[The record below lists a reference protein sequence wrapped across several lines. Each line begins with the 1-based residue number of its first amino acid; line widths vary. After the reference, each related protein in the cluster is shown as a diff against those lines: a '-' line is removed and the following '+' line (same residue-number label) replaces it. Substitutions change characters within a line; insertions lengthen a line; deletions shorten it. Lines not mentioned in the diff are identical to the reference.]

1 MYFLVQTNQT
11 EQGNPETGQGEGVQ
25 VGRHLVERTQGA
37 VRLRGQ
43 QLPLVGKRIRQ
54 LRKDR
59 DLTQAELASKVGVQ
73 QSDLC
78 RMETGEYKVSLETL
92 FKILKIFEMNFS
104 EFFHEAPGEQADIQE
119 AELLQAYRSLP
130 PSGQGEVR
138 HYARFLLQQ
147 SRKNRRKR

>member
-1 MYFLVQTNQT
+1 MD
-11 EQGNPETGQGEGVQ
+11 
-25 VGRHLVERTQGA
+25 RTQSA
-37 VRLRGQ
+37 VRFKGQ

-59 DLTQAELASKVGVQ
+59 ELTQAELASKVGVQ

-104 EFFHEAPGEQADIQE
+104 EFFHEAPGEDADIQE
-119 AELLQAYRSLP
+119 MELLHAYRSLP

-138 HYARFLLQQ
+138 HFAKFLLQQ